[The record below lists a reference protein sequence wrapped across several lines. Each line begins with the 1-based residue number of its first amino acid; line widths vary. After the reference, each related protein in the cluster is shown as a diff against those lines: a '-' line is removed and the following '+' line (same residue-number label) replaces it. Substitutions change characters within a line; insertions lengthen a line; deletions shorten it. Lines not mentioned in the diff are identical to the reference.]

1 MREIG
6 SIKKINKYIP
16 NPTCGVV
23 FLFQSIYM
31 RETHFKYHMINSQQ
45 RLFKEHL
52 VLVNPL
58 WQQKVGNQYISNE
71 TAFFYQL

>member
-1 MREIG
+1 
-6 SIKKINKYIP
+6 
-16 NPTCGVV
+16 
-23 FLFQSIYM
+23 
-31 RETHFKYHMINSQQ
+31 MINSQQ

-71 TAFFYQL
+71 IAFFLSALKGWGNICFLTGNWLASCL